1 LSWLKAMKM
10 ENYRCKAG
18 ILGVAVLG
26 ITVLVFGASA
36 LAATPPSPVG
46 LGTATNAAVLAGAG
60 VTNTNTSTITGD
72 LGSAPT
78 PALVGTGNCPAAG
91 CVVFLA
97 GAAHPDDAVAIQQKS
112 DADAARVHTQS
123 LGGATAI
130 GPQLGNTTAIDPGLY
145 DVGTLTNITGTLHLN
160 AASGPG
166 SVWIFRAASSITA
179 ATGSTF
185 SFDNVPTG
193 TTVAALECNVF
204 WTAVSSVSVGSGAN
218 FVGTVLAGTS
228 ITAASGAH
236 VNGRLLA
243 GTGDV
248 TLDNNTIDRG
258 SCTVVQAGTGGTP
271 TGTGGGSGG
280 NGGGPAGP
288 SGGSGG
294 TGTGTALGTG
304 GAATTA
310 FSAVP
315 ANAIAASP
323 SSTGLAG

>member
-1 LSWLKAMKM
+1 MKM
-10 ENYRCKAG
+10 KNYRCKAG
-18 ILGVAVLG
+18 ILGAAVLG
-26 ITVLVFGASA
+26 ITILVFGTSASA
-36 LAATPPSPVG
+36 DTPPSPVG
-46 LGTATNAAVLAGAG
+46 LGSATNAAVLAGAG

-78 PALVGTGNCPAAG
+78 PALVGTGSCPAAG

-97 GAAHPDDAVAIQQKS
+97 GAAHANDAVAIQEKS

-160 AASGPG
+160 AANGPG

-204 WTAVSSVSVGSGAN
+204 WTAVSSVSISSGAN
-218 FVGTVLAGTS
+218 FVGTVLAGAS
-228 ITAASGAH
+228 ITAGSGAH

-258 SCTVVQAGTGGTP
+258 SCTVLQAGTGGTP
-271 TGTGGGSGG
+271 AGTGGGPGG
-280 NGGGPAGP
+280 NGGVPAGP
-288 SGGSGG
+288 SGASGG
-294 TGTGTALGTG
+294 TAAGTG

-310 FSAVP
+310 ALSAGP

-323 SSTGLAG
+323 SAAGLTG